1 MNLIPSI
8 LLVDDEERFVKSLN
22 ALLKHYDYECTE
34 ALSGTEAIR
43 LLKEKNFDLAL
54 LDVDLPDMLGCDILD
69 FIRTSRI
76 KTTAIML
83 TGVSNVETAV
93 EAMKQGAYDFL
104 SKPIN
109 HELLIKT
116 VNKAFQ
122 YHQVSRELEASE
134 KRFKVL
140 AEASLEG
147 IVIHKDGKLLE
158 ANNQFFSM
166 FDYSEKELIQSN
178 FLEKILPSTSL
189 QIVSQHIESSFF
201 GNNEITGMR
210 KDGTEFP
217 LETNS
222 RSINYFGKPARVCV
236 LRDLS
241 NRVRA
246 EKEKLDLQKKLA
258 RSNNLN
264 SLGLMAG
271 SIAHDLNNILSGVVS
286 YPELLLLQMHESDR
300 FYTEIKKIQEAGKRA
315 AAVVADLVVL
325 ARGGSS
331 SPTVGNINDIILSHL
346 ESIEH
351 NERLAN
357 YPNVV
362 IQTSLQENLHNTC
375 CSYQH
380 IHKLLLNLIGNALE
394 AVQEDGLIRITT
406 QNCRFTHPLSLN
418 HASTYP
424 EDYVVITIADN
435 GPGIQQKDLDH
446 IFDPFYSTKRMGKSG
461 TGLGLSIVWNT
472 VQDHNGWLEVR
483 DNNPGAIFEIYLPST
498 REETRPTKDV
508 DINRPLRGN
517 GEMILLIDDL
527 SEQNETMEKL
537 LASLGYKTYSVT
549 SGEEGIAFL
558 QSQAVDLVLID
569 MIMGDGLNGR
579 ETYER
584 ILQVRPGQKAIII
597 SGYSRHEETEK
608 AKALGISHFLEKPVT
623 LSKLSLAIKQALFG
637 NGPGPV
643 HRRESSK

>member
-8 LLVDDEERFVKSLN
+8 LLVDDEERFIKSLH

-104 SKPIN
+104 SKPLN

-134 KRFKVL
+134 KRFQVL
-140 AEASLEG
+140 AEASGEG
-147 IVIHKDGKLLE
+147 IVIHENGKLIE

-166 FDYSEKELIQSN
+166 FGSSAKELVQDN
-178 FLEKILPSTSL
+178 FLEKILSSASL
-189 QIVSQHIESSFF
+189 QIIRQNIENLYF
-201 GNNEITGMR
+201 GNYEITGIR
-210 KDGTEFP
+210 KDGTEFH
-217 LETNS
+217 LESNS
-222 RSINYFGKPARVCV
+222 RPINYFGKPARVCT

-241 NRVRA
+241 DRVRA
-246 EKEKLDLQKKLA
+246 EEEKLDLQKKLA
-258 RSNNLN
+258 KANKLN
-264 SLGLMAG
+264 ALGMMAG
-271 SIAHDLNNILSGVVS
+271 AVAHDLNNILSGVVS
-286 YPELLLLQMHESDR
+286 YPELLLLQMDESDR
-300 FYTEIKKIQEAGKRA
+300 FYTEITKIQEAGKRA

-325 ARGGSS
+325 ARGGLS
-331 SPTVGNINDIILSHL
+331 SPTVENINDIILTHL

-362 IQTSLQENLHNTC
+362 IQTNLQQNLHNIC
-375 CSYQH
+375 CSRLH
-380 IHKLLLNLIGNALE
+380 IHKMLLNLIGNALE
-394 AVQEDGLIRITT
+394 AVHGNGLIRITT
-406 QNCRFTHPLSLN
+406 QNCKFTHPLSLDCV
-418 HASTYP
+418 STYP
-424 EDYVVITIADN
+424 EDYVLLTIADN
-435 GPGIQQKDLDH
+435 GPGIPQKDIDH
-446 IFDPFYSTKRMGKSG
+446 IFDPFYSTKKMGKSG
-461 TGLGLSIVWNT
+461 TGLGLSIVLNT
-472 VQDHNGWLEVR
+472 VQDHNGWLEVK
-483 DNNPGAIFEIYLPST
+483 DNNPGAIFEIYLPITNEEISST
-498 REETRPTKDV
+498 KNI
-508 DINRPLRGN
+508 DINHTLRGN
-517 GEMILLIDDL
+517 GEIVLIIDDQL
-527 SEQNETMEKL
+527 EQIETMEKI
-537 LASLGYKTYSVT
+537 LASLGYKTYSAT
-549 SGEEGIAFL
+549 SGEEGITLF

-584 ILQVRPGQKAIII
+584 ILQVRPGQKAIIV
-597 SGYSRHEETEK
+597 SGYSKYEEAQK

-623 LSKLSLAIKQALFG
+623 ISKLSLAIKQALAG
-637 NGPGPV
+637 N
-643 HRRESSK
+643 

>member
-1 MNLIPSI
+1 MNSIPNI
-8 LLVDDEERFVKSLN
+8 LLVDDEERFVKSLH
-22 ALLKHYDYECTE
+22 AILKHYDYECTE

-104 SKPIN
+104 SKPLN

-134 KRFKVL
+134 KRFQVL
-140 AEASLEG
+140 AEASGEG
-147 IVIHKDGKLLE
+147 IVIHENGKLIE

-166 FDYSEKELIQSN
+166 FGSSAKELVQDN
-178 FLEKILPSTSL
+178 FLEKILSSASL
-189 QIVSQHIESSFF
+189 QIIRQNIENLYF
-201 GNNEITGMR
+201 GNYEITGIR
-210 KDGTEFP
+210 KDGTEFH
-217 LETNS
+217 LESNS
-222 RSINYFGKPARVCV
+222 RPINYFGKPARVCT

-241 NRVRA
+241 DRVRA
-246 EKEKLDLQKKLA
+246 EEEKLDLQKRLAKANKLNA
-258 RSNNLN
+258 
-264 SLGLMAG
+264 LGMMAG
-271 SIAHDLNNILSGVVS
+271 AVAHDLNNILSGVVS
-286 YPELLLLQMHESDR
+286 YPELLLLQMNESDR
-300 FYTEIKKIQEAGKRA
+300 FYTEITKIQEAGKRA

-325 ARGGSS
+325 ARGGLS
-331 SPTVGNINDIILSHL
+331 SPTVENINDIILTHL

-362 IQTSLQENLHNTC
+362 IQTNLQQNLHNIC
-375 CSYQH
+375 CSRLH
-380 IHKLLLNLIGNALE
+380 IHKMLLNLIGNALE
-394 AVQEDGLIRITT
+394 AVHGNGLIRITT
-406 QNCRFTHPLSLN
+406 QNCKFTHPLSLDCV
-418 HASTYP
+418 STYP
-424 EDYVVITIADN
+424 EDYVLLTIADN
-435 GPGIQQKDLDH
+435 GPGIPQKDLDH

-472 VQDHNGWLEVR
+472 VQDHNGWLEVK
-483 DNNPGAIFEIYLPST
+483 DNYPGAIFEIYLPITNEEISST
-498 REETRPTKDV
+498 KNI
-508 DINRPLRGN
+508 DINHTLRGN
-517 GEMILLIDDL
+517 GEIVLIIDDQL
-527 SEQNETMEKL
+527 EQIETMEKIL
-537 LASLGYKTYSVT
+537 TSLGYKTYSAT
-549 SGEEGIAFL
+549 SGEEGITLF

-584 ILQVRPGQKAIII
+584 ILQVRPGQKAIIV
-597 SGYSRHEETEK
+597 SGYSKYEEAQK

-623 LSKLSLAIKQALFG
+623 ISKLSLAIKQALAG
-637 NGPGPV
+637 N
-643 HRRESSK
+643 